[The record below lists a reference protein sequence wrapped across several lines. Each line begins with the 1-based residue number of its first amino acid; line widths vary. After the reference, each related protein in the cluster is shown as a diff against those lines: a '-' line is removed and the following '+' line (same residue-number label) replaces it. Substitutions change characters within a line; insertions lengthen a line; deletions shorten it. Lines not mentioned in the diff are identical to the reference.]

1 MTKKEI
7 IQLYIADL
15 NNLVANSDA
24 KRSRIIDLEDELE
37 ALRMHA
43 VVGQSEQLKAEVF
56 TLANKL
62 AVAGEGDSAVAMHRI
77 HNRL

>member
-1 MTKKEI
+1 MPRVCVGRFINDKLNIEMTKKEI

-37 ALRMHA
+37 ALRIHD
-43 VVGQSEQLKAEVF
+43 VVGKS
-56 TLANKL
+56 
-62 AVAGEGDSAVAMHRI
+62 
-77 HNRL
+77 